1 MTLIKNFDA
10 LHSTPQRKICLDLV
24 EAALSSIQPQI
35 IIQKN
40 FSLTEKILTIKD
52 KTIDLKKF
60 ERIFL
65 LGFGKGAARLSKNIE
80 NILGNLLTEGYV
92 IDLQPE
98 GFSKIE
104 ITVGTHPLPS
114 EKNLSFTKKAIERL
128 GNLTAKDLVI
138 VVIAGGGSA
147 LFENPY
153 RISLEKL
160 IEVNKSLLL
169 SGATITEMNVVR
181 KHLSLVKG
189 GGLIKPLYPASII
202 SVIASDVPG
211 NDLSVI
217 ASGPT
222 VKDATTK
229 NQALEI
235 LRKYNLLEQLDL
247 AEDDFLETP
256 KEDMYFANTTNILIL
271 SNQTALLAMKEKAK
285 ELGLNAEIISDRF
298 QQEAKMA
305 GKELIDKSTSGKI
318 LLVGG
323 ETTVKVLNKGGQG
336 GRNQELVLA
345 ALPFLDKNTTI
356 ASFDSDGWDNSPFA
370 GGIGDFKT
378 LENAK
383 KLGLDPN
390 KFLLENN
397 SFLFFEKV
405 GDGIITDRLPSNVS
419 DLMIVLRK

>member
-1 MTLIKNFDA
+1 MTLIRNCDA
-10 LHSTPQRKICLDLV
+10 LNVTPQRKICLDLI
-24 EAALSSIQPQI
+24 ETALSSIQPQI

-40 FSLTEKILTIKD
+40 FSLTEKILTIRD

-60 ERIFL
+60 ERIVL
-65 LGFGKGAARLSKNIE
+65 LGFGKGAARLSKYIE

-114 EKNLSFTKKAIERL
+114 ENNLSFTKKVIERL
-128 GNLTAKDLVI
+128 GNLTVKDLVI

-153 RISLEKL
+153 KISLEKL

-169 SGATITEMNVVR
+169 SGATIEEMNVVR

-202 SVIASDVPG
+202 SIIASDVPG

-222 VKDATTK
+222 IKDDTTK
-229 NQALEI
+229 TQALEI
-235 LRKYNLLEQLDL
+235 LKKYNLLEQLNL
-247 AEDDFLETP
+247 SEDDFLETP
-256 KEDMYFANTTNILIL
+256 KEDKYFANTTNILIL
-271 SNQTALLAMKEKAK
+271 SNQTALFAMKEKAR
-285 ELGLNAEIISDRF
+285 ELGLNAEIVSDRF
-298 QQEAKMA
+298 QKEAKMA
-305 GKELIDKSTSGKI
+305 GKELIDKISSGKI

-323 ETTVKVLNKGGQG
+323 ETTVKVRNKGGQG

-345 ALPFLDKNTTI
+345 ALPFLDQNTTI
-356 ASFDSDGWDNSPFA
+356 VAFDSDGWDNSSFA
-370 GGIGDFKT
+370 GAIGDFKT

-383 KLGLDPN
+383 NLGLDPN

-397 SFLFFEKV
+397 SFLFFEKT

-419 DLMIVLRK
+419 DLIIVLKK

>member
-10 LHSTPQRKICLDLV
+10 LNITPQRKICLDLI
-24 EAALSSIQPQI
+24 EAALSSIQPQS

-40 FSLTEKILTIKD
+40 FSLIEKNLTIND

-65 LGFGKGAARLSKNIE
+65 LGFGKGAARLSKYIE

-104 ITVGTHPLPS
+104 IAIGTHPLPS
-114 EKNLSFTKKAIERL
+114 ENNLSFTKKALERL

-153 RISLEKL
+153 KISLEKL

-169 SGATITEMNVVR
+169 SGATIEEMNVVR

-202 SVIASDVPG
+202 SIIASDVPG

-222 VKDATTK
+222 VKDDTTK
-229 NQALEI
+229 TQALEI
-235 LRKYNLLEQLDL
+235 LRKYNLLEQLNL
-247 AEDDFLETP
+247 SEDDFLETP
-256 KEDMYFANTTNILIL
+256 KENMYFANTTNILIL

-285 ELGLNAEIISDRF
+285 ELGLNAEIVSDRF

-305 GKELIDKSTSGKI
+305 GKELIDKIASGKI

-323 ETTVKVLNKGGQG
+323 ETTVKVMNKTGQG

-345 ALPFLDKNTTI
+345 ALPHVGSNTTI
-356 ASFDSDGWDNSPFA
+356 VSFDSDGWDNSSFA
-370 GGIGDFKT
+370 GAIGDFKT

-383 KLGLDPN
+383 SLRLDPN

-397 SFLFFEKV
+397 SFIFFEKI
-405 GDGIITDRLPSNVS
+405 GDGIVTDRLPSNVS